1 MFRIVNLVVSLEFT
15 ASVCIVML
23 LSINAFAGDA
33 GNKLKVEMFRGGFA
47 TVNSFIFS
55 NGKSIIV
62 MDVQRKTY
70 EAEKLVK
77 RIRGYNL
84 PVTHIL
90 ITHGHTDH
98 FTGMPLFRDEFPEA
112 KIVVANEDIRE
123 DIKAYAIYMDGFGAI
138 AAEPVLEPPLRPK
151 SPDNPNGFDY
161 ENTIHLLNSNTLV
174 LDGGGALELATD
186 YKPTEADHMTTVYS
200 PELNAIFLSDL
211 GYNRIHHWQGDDISW
226 QDIANW
232 REELLRIKSEYAG
245 RNPTVYPG
253 HGEPGDINM
262 IDTMVR
268 YIDDY
273 TRIIQAAKSRDEAME
288 KMIALYPDYGE
299 ANFFLKY
306 SIYNH
311 IPE

>member
-77 RIRGYNL
+77 RIREYNL

-273 TRIIQAAKSRDEAME
+273 TRIVQAAKSRDEAME

>member
-77 RIRGYNL
+77 RIREYNL

-112 KIVVANEDIRE
+112 KIVVANEDIRK
-123 DIKAYAIYMDGFGAI
+123 DIKAYAIYMDGFGA
-138 AAEPVLEPPLRPK
+138 
-151 SPDNPNGFDY
+151 
-161 ENTIHLLNSNTLV
+161 
-174 LDGGGALELATD
+174 
-186 YKPTEADHMTTVYS
+186 
-200 PELNAIFLSDL
+200 
-211 GYNRIHHWQGDDISW
+211 NRC
-226 QDIANW
+226 
-232 REELLRIKSEYAG
+232 
-245 RNPTVYPG
+245 
-253 HGEPGDINM
+253 
-262 IDTMVR
+262 
-268 YIDDY
+268 
-273 TRIIQAAKSRDEAME
+273 
-288 KMIALYPDYGE
+288 
-299 ANFFLKY
+299 
-306 SIYNH
+306 
-311 IPE
+311 

>member
-77 RIRGYNL
+77 RIREYNL

-112 KIVVANEDIRE
+112 KIVVANEDIRK

-138 AAEPVLEPPLRPK
+138 AAEPVLEPLLRPK

-186 YKPTEADHMTTVYS
+186 YKPTEADHITTVYS

-273 TRIIQAAKSRDEAME
+273 TRIVQAAKSRDEAME